1 MVPPTGVSSFP
12 LIIRWGMEKFAGS
25 RQGAGLHRTLCLDQV
40 PSLWQER
47 EAVCE
52 DKVNPSAHLK
62 SGREMQEHEEKE
74 KIGDRDLEKLE
85 SNNPSAYPYVI
96 WFGKVKL
103 SPCT

>member
-85 SNNPSAYPYVI
+85 SNNRSVYPYVI